1 MRKSITVDHLLK
13 ALRLPEA
20 FIEKESRMFG
30 EALLPCMSDEGV
42 VHPSVTGY
50 LGSSEIIYGE
60 LNLCHFQLCAGLI
73 I

>member
-20 FIEKESRMFG
+20 FIEKEYRMFG

-42 VHPSVTGY
+42 VHPSVAGY

-60 LNLCHFQLCAGLI
+60 LNLCCS
-73 I
+73 

>member
-1 MRKSITVDHLLK
+1 MNRTPFNHS
-13 ALRLPEA
+13 A

-42 VHPSVTGY
+42 VHPSVAGY

-60 LNLCHFQLCAGLI
+60 LNLCYS
-73 I
+73 